1 MKNIMGS
8 DHRPGRDSKF
18 VAGSKPIYAR
28 SRVKC
33 NNKSITYSQNGSV
46 YDEKNRKTG
55 GSYMCYVTRHASGVK
70 LGYKR
75 KVNVGKYK

>member
-46 YDEKNRKTG
+46 YDEENRQI
-55 GSYMCYVTRHASGVK
+55 VHVLRHASRVT
-70 LGYKR
+70 LPE
-75 KVNVGKYK
+75 

>member
-28 SRVKC
+28 SRIKR

-46 YDEKNRKTG
+46 YDEENRRI
-55 GSYMCYVTRHASGVK
+55 VHVLRHAS
-70 LGYKR
+70 R
-75 KVNVGKYK
+75 FRSEVGIIYVDFVDCNLA